1 MKTIPPH
8 HIIKHKSVADRFCLI
23 IAMLIMMIDVSLA
36 QQLPVS
42 PEYMELLNSKLEE
55 IAEQTEEQ
63 MDYTDL
69 LEDIYYFLENPLN
82 LNFASF
88 TQMKKLIFLSELQI
102 HKIIEYRNVYGPFV
116 TLYELMAID
125 GFDQELI
132 SFLGRCRYNCFTKRR
147 YQLFTKLI
155 LCNSYTYSIILCR
168 HSFSYIFC
176 PLINNRQGFIIT
188 FNKINK

>member
-1 MKTIPPH
+1 
-8 HIIKHKSVADRFCLI
+8 
-23 IAMLIMMIDVSLA
+23 MMIDVSLA

-88 TQMKKLIFLSELQI
+88 TQMKKLIFL
-102 HKIIEYRNVYGPFV
+102 K
-116 TLYELMAID
+116 
-125 GFDQELI
+125 
-132 SFLGRCRYNCFTKRR
+132 C
-147 YQLFTKLI
+147 
-155 LCNSYTYSIILCR
+155 
-168 HSFSYIFC
+168 
-176 PLINNRQGFIIT
+176 
-188 FNKINK
+188 